1 MLRHGERRSSPA
13 GSTGARW
20 NPWTPWRWG
29 LLALLLAL
37 PLQLGSSCG
46 SGGTQTISACTG
58 DCDNQVALSAAEIE
72 RVIGR
77 AVVEASANGVDNL
90 TVAVVDRVNNV
101 LAVYQSMP
109 DPDYLPAAP
118 SDPSYLNPLPQNLA
132 EIRDG
137 VRGATGLDGI
147 VIPNTLAAISK
158 AGTSSFFTTQG
169 NAFSTRTTS
178 QVVQEN
184 FNPGE
189 DHRAAGPLYGVQ
201 ISQLP
206 CNPFSRRFDQDA
218 LLGPK
223 RLPVGFAADPGA
235 VSLVKDDVPVGAVA
249 VEFDGFYDVDRDVI
263 DRDSD
268 LEERIAT
275 AAAREFAAT
284 QDRRAENITIDGRAL
299 RFADDERL
307 RASRADLD
315 SPPLCIT
322 NPGDPRCPPSGSL
335 VPVVGWYGSF
345 SAVDPLDQIA
355 TPAIQPGVPFSSQA
369 SGVVLSSLVSASIPT
384 PVEAEILDDGAGNP
398 VFRPGDAASIDPA
411 PVAGGLTAEEVA
423 VIAQEVL
430 LVAEKTRAQARLPV
444 GTRPKQRARI
454 DVAITDVGGNVL
466 GVARSRDALVDGIS
480 VVIQKAQTAAF
491 LSSPDAANALQTAT
505 DPLVNGIG
513 SGAPAGAPLLG
524 VTPLADYVAQTRS
537 FFLSSSN
544 QDPAFA
550 LADGVAYSTTAVGAL
565 AQPFFPPGQN
575 NVSRFGPFSK
585 SYRDWSIFSTGLQ
598 LETVLPGIAL
608 ALCAQVP
615 ALRDVLSQIP
625 GTGVVA
631 DDPTSCPLDP
641 ITEPTSCSDPLGLD
655 PALAPIDLGITL
667 FPGGFPIYRLT
678 GPGAP
683 ILIGGIGVSGDG
695 VEQNDLIAFLGLHNA
710 GITLGGSLGNAVGA
724 QRVDAAY
731 RAPGDDAL
739 RIRYAICAVAPFND
753 SNEQSPCDGK

>member
-1 MLRHGERRSSPA
+1 MA
-13 GSTGARW
+13 TMAKQAR
-20 NPWTPWRWG
+20 PW
-29 LLALLLAL
+29 LLALLLLA
-37 PLQLGSSCG
+37 PLHTGGSCG
-46 SGGTQTISACTG
+46 SGGQKMISACTG
-58 DCDNQVALSAAEIE
+58 DCDNQEALTAEEIE

-77 AVVEASANGVDNL
+77 AIVEAQANGVSNL

-109 DPDYLPAAP
+109 DPDFNPANPTA
-118 SDPSYLNPLPQNLA
+118 SSYLNPLAQNLA

-137 VRGATGLDGI
+137 ARGATGLDGI
-147 VIPNTLAAISK
+147 VIPNTFAAISK

-184 FNPGE
+184 FNPNE
-189 DHRAAGPLYGVQ
+189 ENRAAGPLYGVQ
-201 ISQLP
+201 IAQLP

-223 RLPVGFAADPGA
+223 RLPVGFAADTGA

-249 VEFDGFYDVDRDVI
+249 IEFDGVYDVDLEVI
-263 DRDSD
+263 DRDVPD

-275 AAAREFAAT
+275 AAALEFEAT
-284 QDRRAENITIDGRAL
+284 ADRRAENITIDGRSL
-299 RFADDERL
+299 RFADDEDV
-307 RASRADLD
+307 RASRSDLE
-315 SPPLCIT
+315 SPPLCVSD
-322 NPGDPRCPPSGSL
+322 PGDPRCPPGGGL
-335 VPVVGWYGSF
+335 VPVVGWFGNF
-345 SAVDPLDQIA
+345 NVAVDPLDSIA
-355 TPAIQPGVPFSSQA
+355 PPAIQAGVPFTSQA
-369 SGVVLSSLVSASIPT
+369 SGVVLSSLTSAAIPT
-384 PVEAEILDDGAGNP
+384 PIEAEILDDGAGNP
-398 VFRPGDAASIDPA
+398 VFRPGDTASTLPLPA
-411 PVAGGLTAEEVA
+411 AGGLSAEEVA
-423 VIAQEVL
+423 VIAQQVL
-430 LVAEKTRAQARLPV
+430 RVAERTRAQARLPV
-444 GTRPKQRARI
+444 GTSPKQRARI

-480 VVIQKAQTAAF
+480 VVIQKAQTVAF
-491 LSSPDAANALQTAT
+491 LSSPNAANALQTAT
-505 DPLVNGIG
+505 DPLVNGLPG
-513 SGAPAGAPLLG
+513 FPAPAGAPLLG
-524 VTPLADYVAQTRS
+524 VTPLADYVTQTRD

-544 QDPAFA
+544 QDPDFA

-575 NVSRFGPFSK
+575 ASSRFGPFSK
-585 SYRDWSIFSTGLQ
+585 RYQDWSIFSTGLQ

-615 ALRDVLSQIP
+615 DLREVLSQIP

-631 DDPTSCPLDP
+631 DDPTTCLLDP
-641 ITEPTSCSDPLGLD
+641 ISEPISCSNPVVPGF
-655 PALAPIDLGITL
+655 PGGIQPELASISLGITL
-667 FPGGFPIYRLT
+667 FPGGFPIYRLS

-683 ILIGGIGVSGDG
+683 QLIGGVGVSGDG

-710 GITLGGSLGNAVGA
+710 GVTLGGAIGNAVGA

-731 RAPGDDAL
+731 RAPGNDAL